1 MNVAVCVLC
10 LLLLNRMALQQAKLD
25 LERLGRHWKAEVMPE
40 TNKMDPVVHAL
51 NFRSDQ
57 AQVLQL
63 RAKIIN
69 SKALYDE
76 FCKVCDL

>member
-1 MNVAVCVLC
+1 
-10 LLLLNRMALQQAKLD
+10 
-25 LERLGRHWKAEVMPE
+25 MPE

-76 FCKVCDL
+76 FCKVRACRARVCGACLWFYFWQMARLSASIAAAVCC